1 MSDFDTEWQKMLDG
15 EVYDA
20 GRREFLDRLIDTR
33 ERLWEFNN
41 MDPRNT
47 DALTLSLIHISEPT
61 RH

>member
-33 ERLWEFNN
+33 E
-41 MDPRNT
+41 
-47 DALTLSLIHISEPT
+47 
-61 RH
+61 